1 MRSVVS
7 ALVEALKTLLN
18 PKMLALV
25 LWPILLAL
33 IVWLAIAFFYWGSW
47 ADSLTA
53 LIQATP
59 LEKWVQ
65 QGFLATVSN
74 YLVKFML
81 AVLLLAAV
89 YLTAMLIT
97 AVFVMPIMVNHMARK
112 YYPDLERKQ
121 GGTIADSVAN
131 TAAAIAVYC
140 LGWVL
145 SLPLWLFLPLA
156 IVLPVILMAY
166 LNQRLFR
173 YDALS
178 EHASKQEY
186 EQIVRHAAPR
196 LYSLGA
202 IIGLLNFVPLV
213 NLFTPI
219 YAGLAFIHLCLGE
232 LKRLRHGASQHTPA
246 P

>member
-25 LWPILLAL
+25 LWPILLA
-33 IVWLAIAFFYWGSW
+33 IIAWLAIAFFYWASW

-59 LEKWVQ
+59 LEKWMH
-65 QGFLATVSN
+65 QGYFATASS
-74 YLVKFML
+74 YLVKFIL

-97 AVFVMPIMVNHMARK
+97 AIFVMPIMVNHMAQK
-112 YYPDLERKQ
+112 YYPDLERKK

-131 TAAAIAVYC
+131 TVAAIAVYSI
-140 LGWVL
+140 GWVL
-145 SLPLWLFLPLA
+145 SLPVWLFLPVA

-186 EQIVRHAAPR
+186 EQIIQRAAPK

-202 IIGLLNFVPLV
+202 IVGLLNFVPLL
-213 NLFTPI
+213 NLFSPI

-232 LKRLRHGASQHTPA
+232 LQRLRQGA
-246 P
+246 